1 MSATKRSGGT
11 WAFPAATSASPGNA
25 PVPPSSESRS
35 SASAEYPLAARRPAT
50 VRMCSFSP
58 RFSWM
63 TRTPPRGLAAAVHA
77 ASNGPRG
84 PANMIDSRATG
95 ASSSP
100 TRRALRLGRRRLR
113 PAARSPLC
121 RHPEQAD
128 MPYRLMP
135 SAGSSA
141 TSSAG
146 YCWISVMAP
155 PRNDMRTD
163 VGISSIKPPKAASR
177 QVRHL
182 RRPPMPDAGCQP
194 LETQVRRMVSLT
206 CSRPGAPE
214 PIIVSSAPTR
224 ASAPLANRSQVR
236 VSVMTWMRGTG

>member
-1 MSATKRSGGT
+1 
-11 WAFPAATSASPGNA
+11 
-25 PVPPSSESRS
+25 
-35 SASAEYPLAARRPAT
+35 
-50 VRMCSFSP
+50 
-58 RFSWM
+58 
-63 TRTPPRGLAAAVHA
+63 
-77 ASNGPRG
+77 
-84 PANMIDSRATG
+84 
-95 ASSSP
+95 
-100 TRRALRLGRRRLR
+100 
-113 PAARSPLC
+113 
-121 RHPEQAD
+121 
-128 MPYRLMP
+128 
-135 SAGSSA
+135 
-141 TSSAG
+141 
-146 YCWISVMAP
+146 
-155 PRNDMRTD
+155 MRTD